1 MKKLLIVLSFI
12 ICGFSLST
20 AQNVTRTQHRAA
32 LTQDAVTTGTF
43 TIRQP
48 DYIGITTDGGREQLI
63 MDGTTFTMTMGDK
76 QHVTDSRK
84 NTQFATFHA
93 VLKAVINHQPI
104 PSGDDL
110 TVNTRDGQTTITI
123 TPAKKK
129 RQLFSSFVL
138 TIDSSTFT
146 LLQLCLNERAGNYIR
161 YEFSNK

>member
-1 MKKLLIVLSFI
+1 
-12 ICGFSLST
+12 
-20 AQNVTRTQHRAA
+20 VTRTQHRAA

-63 MDGTTFTMTMGDK
+63 MDGTKFTMTMGGK

-110 TVNTRDGQTTITI
+110 KVNTRNTST
-123 TPAKKK
+123 KKK
-129 RQLFSSFVL
+129 RRLFSSFVL
-138 TIDSSTFT
+138 TIDAKTSAI
-146 LLQLCLNERAGNYIR
+146 LQLRMNERGSNYIN
-161 YEFSNK
+161 YEFK

>member
-48 DYIGITTDGGREQLI
+48 DYIGITTDGGREQLV
-63 MDGTTFTMTMGDK
+63 MDGTKFTMTMGGK

-110 TVNTRDGQTTITI
+110 KVNTRNGQTTITI
-123 TPAKKK
+123 TSTKKK
-129 RQLFSSFVL
+129 GRLFSSFVL
-138 TIDSSTFT
+138 TIDAKTSAI
-146 LLQLCLNERAGNYIR
+146 LQLRMNERGSNYIN
-161 YEFSNK
+161 YEFK